1 MPTPFDLE
9 IATTSLVGSFVNSST
24 ATLAQRVNTVTQRV
38 AAGVSFVSVLVPQKA
53 VVPSLA
59 VNVAAVFTAGMAL
72 ETGAAVLD
80 DDVLGGKSTQGDVLT
95 VLGDFVMAAAG
106 MAGVFSITDP
116 SPQINAVVDALKVLG
131 SVLSIGSL
139 YVQGQDIASAALTS
153 KLNTNIPLVQ
163 NALSTMSTQLT
174 TTNVPLSSQWNLFQT
189 ALTNSLNSTLTAV
202 NNPNNATDAA
212 AVVNSCGNFFSACD
226 NLYNAVI
233 ASAAFTAIP
242 ASQQTS
248 ANFSVVSGYQQ
259 SGYYIVQ
266 PGDTAQSIVSALT
279 NGGIIANGIDANA
292 LMRVNAVFG
301 ITTFT
306 AGTLLHVPVPNA
318 SSSNSGLT
326 QVFDPANNT
335 RYFVGANY
343 DGSNIGALIIDTPIA
358 GGFTT
363 FDAGTF
369 SGVTAQANGQ
379 IAVSLTMPDG
389 SALGTYAFKA
399 GTDAGTLTFTDGMVL
414 NVPGGLA
421 SHLTIDPAASPEAT
435 LINYL
440 SELGVTDT
448 SSQLDMADYNYLN
461 PTTAPIATVTTT
473 NLGLNSNGSE
483 NVSYAFSGGTASPN
497 ITGASTVTVGGV
509 QHTAYNILSIGSTT
523 SINMDFTRAT
533 LNNIQELALGGT
545 NAAADLTQTEFAG
558 FGQII
563 GSGGTIEAT
572 TSGTFNLTASNVS
585 SAADVSLTATD
596 WLGTTL
602 IGNNQNNETLTASLF
617 GNDKLQAGNGTGDI
631 LVSGDGVD
639 TLTGGTGGDTFVVG
653 FLAHDYNL
661 AAGSVIT
668 GNGSSNVL
676 QVDHNADLTGI
687 TITGVQTLSFNP
699 LVAFAE
705 NVTLTAA
712 ELSDFSSITG
722 ANVERNT
729 ITASTG
735 GTYSLL
741 GKTVTGFT
749 NLIAGSNAGTT
760 LLGDNSAAEV
770 LTASASGNDAL
781 TAGNGAND
789 ALIATNSSGND
800 TFQLGSGANQ
810 EIYVVGS
817 TGTDTLRAGNGAG
830 DKIYLGNGID
840 TATGGTG
847 GDTFFVGGVLAAGSV
862 ITGNGGGNTL
872 SLTLGSDISGAT
884 ITGVQTLAANA
895 NVIVSA
901 AELSEF
907 SRITGTGSIIV
918 GSTSYTPSTVTNANG
933 STTVTLTNTSTNAV
947 AGVYVNGTGGETVAP
962 PSGDIVGISGNGTTG
977 AADSVALSNGTVLL
991 QSGANAIINGSGDVV
1006 TAASNDTVNV
1016 TGTSDAI
1023 SIGSGSTASI
1033 SGSGNSTINA
1043 AAGDT
1048 ITISGN
1054 GTGGA
1059 SDYVTSSSS
1068 TVAVAANANATV
1080 IGSGNTINAGSSD
1093 RITVQGGNNDV
1104 INLGAST
1111 TLTVNNG
1118 TGDTV
1123 HEGAGESTVLGSATS
1138 GETLIASATGNN
1150 AFFNSGGADTYDFG
1164 STFGQDTIFN
1174 LVGATGGTAKGQV
1187 NFTTGLTDE
1196 KLWFMHSGNNLVVDA
1211 LGTNE
1216 QITLNGWYSGNAGSQ
1231 VSSFLAG
1238 GLTLD
1243 SQVQNL
1249 VQAMATYSAANPG
1262 FNPATAAAMPT
1273 DTTLQSAIAAAWHH

>member
-1 MPTPFDLE
+1 
-9 IATTSLVGSFVNSST
+9 
-24 ATLAQRVNTVTQRV
+24 
-38 AAGVSFVSVLVPQKA
+38 
-53 VVPSLA
+53 
-59 VNVAAVFTAGMAL
+59 
-72 ETGAAVLD
+72 
-80 DDVLGGKSTQGDVLT
+80 
-95 VLGDFVMAAAG
+95 
-106 MAGVFSITDP
+106 
-116 SPQINAVVDALKVLG
+116 
-131 SVLSIGSL
+131 
-139 YVQGQDIASAALTS
+139 
-153 KLNTNIPLVQ
+153 
-163 NALSTMSTQLT
+163 
-174 TTNVPLSSQWNLFQT
+174 
-189 ALTNSLNSTLTAV
+189 
-202 NNPNNATDAA
+202 
-212 AVVNSCGNFFSACD
+212 
-226 NLYNAVI
+226 
-233 ASAAFTAIP
+233 
-242 ASQQTS
+242 
-248 ANFSVVSGYQQ
+248 
-259 SGYYIVQ
+259 
-266 PGDTAQSIVSALT
+266 
-279 NGGIIANGIDANA
+279 
-292 LMRVNAVFG
+292 
-301 ITTFT
+301 
-306 AGTLLHVPVPNA
+306 
-318 SSSNSGLT
+318 
-326 QVFDPANNT
+326 
-335 RYFVGANY
+335 
-343 DGSNIGALIIDTPIA
+343 
-358 GGFTT
+358 
-363 FDAGTF
+363 
-369 SGVTAQANGQ
+369 
-379 IAVSLTMPDG
+379 
-389 SALGTYAFKA
+389 
-399 GTDAGTLTFTDGMVL
+399 
-414 NVPGGLA
+414 
-421 SHLTIDPAASPEAT
+421 
-435 LINYL
+435 
-440 SELGVTDT
+440 
-448 SSQLDMADYNYLN
+448 
-461 PTTAPIATVTTT
+461 
-473 NLGLNSNGSE
+473 
-483 NVSYAFSGGTASPN
+483 
-497 ITGASTVTVGGV
+497 
-509 QHTAYNILSIGSTT
+509 
-523 SINMDFTRAT
+523 
-533 LNNIQELALGGT
+533 
-545 NAAADLTQTEFAG
+545 
-558 FGQII
+558 
-563 GSGGTIEAT
+563 
-572 TSGTFNLTASNVS
+572 
-585 SAADVSLTATD
+585 
-596 WLGTTL
+596 
-602 IGNNQNNETLTASLF
+602 
-617 GNDKLQAGNGTGDI
+617 
-631 LVSGDGVD
+631 
-639 TLTGGTGGDTFVVG
+639 
-653 FLAHDYNL
+653 
-661 AAGSVIT
+661 
-668 GNGSSNVL
+668 
-676 QVDHNADLTGI
+676 
-687 TITGVQTLSFNP
+687 
-699 LVAFAE
+699 
-705 NVTLTAA
+705 
-712 ELSDFSSITG
+712 
-722 ANVERNT
+722 
-729 ITASTG
+729 
-735 GTYSLL
+735 
-741 GKTVTGFT
+741 
-749 NLIAGSNAGTT
+749 
-760 LLGDNSAAEV
+760 
-770 LTASASGNDAL
+770 
-781 TAGNGAND
+781 
-789 ALIATNSSGND
+789 
-800 TFQLGSGANQ
+800 LGSGANH